1 MGPAGESPDFVR
13 GRGRRGLH
21 ARLLARRRD
30 HRLRCGER
38 HRTTLWPRRAATPPV
53 RHARRVPVRA
63 RAISRWRVDGHWR
76 SGRGPASLATAGG
89 NASDPTG
96 PVDRRARRP
105 DLLCWSSPDG
115 TLIASGS
122 KDQTVRLWD
131 VQGNQIGPAMSA
143 LGSVSSVRFS
153 ADGRVLA
160 SASAKGWIDVWL
172 AGDSHGWLETACRRL
187 ERHAV
192 FLEPGDEDER
202 AATETCRRHVF
213 GSNPA

>member
-1 MGPAGESPDFVR
+1 MATGGADGVLRLWNVQGE
-13 GRGRRGLH
+13 
-21 ARLLARRRD
+21 
-30 HRLRCGER
+30 
-38 HRTTLWPRRAATPPV
+38 TPPIEPV
-53 RHARRVPVRA
+53 LSIEGHA
-63 RAISRWRVDGHWR
+63 
-76 SGRGPASLATAGG
+76 GPIYSVGF
-89 NASDPTG
+89 
-96 PVDRRARRP
+96 
-105 DLLCWSSPDG
+105 SPDG
-115 TLIASGS
+115 TLIASGG

-153 ADGRVLA
+153 PDGRVLA

-202 AATETCRRHVF
+202 SATDTCRRHVF
-213 GSNPA
+213 GRGPA